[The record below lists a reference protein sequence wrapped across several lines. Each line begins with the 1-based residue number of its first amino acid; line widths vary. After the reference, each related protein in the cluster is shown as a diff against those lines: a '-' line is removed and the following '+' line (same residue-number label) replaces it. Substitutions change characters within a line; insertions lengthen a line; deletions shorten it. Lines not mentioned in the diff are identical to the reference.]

1 MSEVHTTCKSSS
13 KSESI
18 SSASVHQFIPT
29 FEYVFLGLIFLRRW
43 SWWRIAT
50 TSWFILRDLAD
61 HYKSI
66 LRGVARVFKSRR
78 SSSELLVKQ
87 TSTLVDFHYT
97 KCGEH
102 MLQLSIGCWKGK
114 EKFCKSQGVSPFR
127 WAWRVEKSQSDNPG
141 KQKYSGLHM
150 QSCQRTPLWWHHCL
164 PVRLAVK

>member
-78 SSSELLVKQ
+78 SSSELLVKHQ
-87 TSTLVDFHYT
+87 HLSTFTTQSVENTCSNFPLDAGREKRSSARVKALVHSDEL
-97 KCGEH
+97 GELKSLRVTIQGSRNILDCICNH
-102 MLQLSIGCWKGK
+102 VK
-114 EKFCKSQGVSPFR
+114 ELLFDDITV
-127 WAWRVEKSQSDNPG
+127 
-141 KQKYSGLHM
+141 YL
-150 QSCQRTPLWWHHCL
+150 
-164 PVRLAVK
+164 